1 MGSRVVVEPEREL
14 ELVNGAIEITIDL
27 RVYRLAAIKKA
38 AYRFADRFTAVLGSP
53 ENDRLPLSLRFKATV
68 AESMAQEIARQ
79 FFQELLDQELRE
91 QVAEETNAI
100 RTLILAHAFSN
111 VDLIKR
117 GE

>member
-1 MGSRVVVEPEREL
+1 MASRVDGAPECEG
-14 ELVNGAIEITIDL
+14 ELVNGEIALVLDL
-27 RVYRLAAIKKA
+27 RSYRLSAVKKT

-53 ENDRLPLSLRFKATV
+53 ENDRLSLSLRFKANV
-68 AESMAQEIARQ
+68 AESAAREVTRQ

-91 QVAEETNAI
+91 LVAAETNAI

>member
-1 MGSRVVVEPEREL
+1 MASPVAGEPEL
-14 ELVNGAIEITIDL
+14 ELVNGAIDLAIDL
-27 RVYRLAAIKKA
+27 RVYRLSAIKKA

-53 ENDRLPLSLRFKATV
+53 EHDCLSLSLRFKTNV
-68 AESMAQEIARQ
+68 AEATARETARQ

-91 QVAEETNAI
+91 QVAEETNAV